1 MKYFLS
7 AITIF
12 FTLFSI
18 SHDSM
23 AASTKDQIAEIVR
36 TMGYGGAIHNFKN
49 YVLRGADKYNGRS
62 VSGFGKVL
70 SLVDNIRNKG
80 GLNDKEKAALNGI
93 TKVATAYK
101 DAVATVKNAHGA
113 GKTVKEVDKSVK
125 ISDKPANEGIALLRG
140 KFQWSKLEDLEYT
153 LGYGKG
159 IHLFKNYVIRGAA
172 KYHDK
177 TDNAYAN
184 ALTIISD
191 MRKEG
196 ANGSALDGV
205 ETVVKAYKNALSS
218 IQKMIAGGKTAEEI
232 DKAVKISDKPA
243 TTGLAALR
251 GK

>member
-101 DAVATVKNAHGA
+101 DAVATVKNA
-113 GKTVKEVDKSVK
+113 
-125 ISDKPANEGIALLRG
+125 
-140 KFQWSKLEDLEYT
+140 Q
-153 LGYGKG
+153 KG
-159 IHLFKNYVIRGAA
+159 LF
-172 KYHDK
+172 
-177 TDNAYAN
+177 
-184 ALTIISD
+184 
-191 MRKEG
+191 
-196 ANGSALDGV
+196 
-205 ETVVKAYKNALSS
+205 
-218 IQKMIAGGKTAEEI
+218 
-232 DKAVKISDKPA
+232 KAVKRPKKVGSKTNKKSSRDIAS
-243 TTGLAALR
+243 
-251 GK
+251 